1 MCWRQ
6 PKGSSPTAFDHSS
19 DSLSRRW
26 PWGKRPALGGLF
38 NDLPA
43 KNTANRVLAAAGTT
57 LESRCLIP
65 TRSITFQTWNND
77 KSEMALGERGVW
89 MPFGWGSAFHWV
101 SLCAWCLDIIAIEPA
116 SVHLLSSS
124 EMSNSISLAPR
135 N

>member
-1 MCWRQ
+1 
-6 PKGSSPTAFDHSS
+6 
-19 DSLSRRW
+19 
-26 PWGKRPALGGLF
+26 
-38 NDLPA
+38 
-43 KNTANRVLAAAGTT
+43 VLAAAGTT